1 MRPLTLLLLSGLAAF
16 AADPAPA
23 AIQKLTDK
31 GAKLDSGA
39 FDTAFVVTESVDGI
53 EFVVD
58 DPRSPNRLTLKYGTY
73 VVTYGDSGSV
83 DYMRGRNF
91 EEAADAAKA
100 LEVYKRSAQQ
110 AKFQWVKEDSYLR
123 GARAA
128 LAAKQPDEVLT
139 LVAALEKE
147 APRSVLLDDALL
159 LRGQAQAAKG
169 DTAGATKTY
178 ATLGGMAKEWGE
190 EAAGFGARGQAG
202 LLAADKKYA
211 EAADL
216 LAKLLARVESK
227 GGEELGALR
236 LELADNLTAAGK
248 TPEALA
254 AYQDLAYRNVG
265 APLQARAQLAWA
277 RILAQKPDAAS
288 LADAFDHAA
297 IAGATKGAEPAT
309 VAEAKKLAVTVVD
322 KLAKDA
328 SVSAADKAEYKKN
341 LGNF

>member
-1 MRPLTLLLLSGLAAF
+1 MRPLTLLLLAGLAVF

-39 FDTAFVVTESVDGI
+39 FDSAFVITETVDGI

-58 DPRSPNRLTLKYGTY
+58 DAKSQNRLTLKYGTY
-73 VVTYGDSGSV
+73 EVTYGDSGSV

-100 LEVYKRSAQQ
+100 LEAFKRAAQQ
-110 AKFQWVKEDSYLR
+110 AKYQWVREDSNLR

-128 LAAKQPDEVLT
+128 LAVKQPDDALA

-159 LRGQAQAAKG
+159 IRGQAQAAKG
-169 DTAGATKTY
+169 DAAGATKTY
-178 ATLGGMAKEWGE
+178 AALNGMAKEWGDD
-190 EAAGFGARGQAG
+190 AASFGARGQAS

-216 LAKLLARVESK
+216 LAKLLVRVESK

-236 LELADNLTAAGK
+236 LELADNLNAAGK
-248 TPEALA
+248 VPEALA

-265 APLQARAQLAWA
+265 APLQSRAQLAWA
-277 RILAQKPDAAS
+277 RILVQKTDAAS

-297 IAGATKGAEPAT
+297 LAGATKGAEPAT
-309 VAEAKKLAVTVVD
+309 VAEAKKIAVAVVD
-322 KLAKDA
+322 KLGKDA